1 MGSITGDLCVS
12 EGSTLKEV
20 KYATIQLTDELRDL
34 DGFIIECY
42 YVDHRWVFSR
52 KRDNCNNKDRLPI
65 RVERF
70 SRHLSIEGI
79 IIDLKFFNLHDKKQ
93 MQFFFLFFYDREI
106 GSFGEPCHPGDFA
119 GSFGIVGRSFI
130 FFA

>member
-12 EGSTLKEV
+12 EGSTRKEV
-20 KYATIQLTDELRDL
+20 KYATIELTDELRDL
-34 DGFIIECY
+34 DGSIIECY
-42 YVDHRWVFSR
+42 YVDHHWVFSR

-79 IIDLKFFNLHDKKQ
+79 IT
-93 MQFFFLFFYDREI
+93 
-106 GSFGEPCHPGDFA
+106 
-119 GSFGIVGRSFI
+119 
-130 FFA
+130 